1 MLVYIVVNVYAF
13 LVFNLHIPIWHYL
26 ISVLVLI
33 SVGFFNLTIF
43 LFLFSLTFN
52 YKKKIIVLVSSTAGW
67 LSSEFIHYLF
77 FIVFFFFV

>member
-43 LFLFSLTFN
+43 
-52 YKKKIIVLVSSTAGW
+52 YYI
-67 LSSEFIHYLF
+67 FISVQLNF
-77 FIVFFFFV
+77 